1 MNEAVNR
8 SAGYGWPLLWRIPLL
23 LLWVLILPIC
33 MLAFLPGVRHVPVGQ
48 MNLHMS
54 AHRFWMRG
62 LIAVCGVRMKVT
74 GQLPLPPCL
83 VVANHITWFDIPVL
97 HALWPMGLVAK
108 LEIRSWPLIGRLAA
122 IAGSIFIERG
132 NQSSR
137 QKVNR
142 RMAARLRRGEM
153 IGVFPE
159 GGIHPG
165 RGVKRFHARLFGSA
179 IRSGAPVVPM
189 AIRYWCDGDQHDLVE
204 LGRDDNLVSSAFR
217 LLSKPGLEVQ
227 VFIGEPMTDLRI
239 GRDALALRAQ
249 QKVTEFYAS

>member
-1 MNEAVNR
+1 M
-8 SAGYGWPLLWRIPLL
+8 L
-23 LLWVLILPIC
+23 LLWVLILPII

-54 AHRFWMRG
+54 MHRFWMRG
-62 LIAVCGVRMKVT
+62 LIAVCGVEIAVQGR
-74 GQLPLPPCL
+74 LPPAPCL
-83 VVANHITWFDIPVL
+83 VVANHVTWFDIPVL

-132 NQSSR
+132 NQASR

-142 RMAARLRRGEM
+142 RMAARLRRGEI

-159 GGIHPG
+159 GGIHAG
-165 RGVKRFHARLFGSA
+165 RGIKRFHARLFGSA

-189 AIRYWCDGDQHDLVE
+189 AIRYWSDGNQHELVE
-204 LGRDDNLVSSAFR
+204 LGQNDTVFSSAIR
-217 LLSKPGLEVQ
+217 LLSKPGLVVQ
-227 VFIGEPMTDLRI
+227 VFIGEPMTNLHI
-239 GRDALALRAQ
+239 GRDALALLAQ
-249 QKVTEFYAS
+249 QKVTEFYES